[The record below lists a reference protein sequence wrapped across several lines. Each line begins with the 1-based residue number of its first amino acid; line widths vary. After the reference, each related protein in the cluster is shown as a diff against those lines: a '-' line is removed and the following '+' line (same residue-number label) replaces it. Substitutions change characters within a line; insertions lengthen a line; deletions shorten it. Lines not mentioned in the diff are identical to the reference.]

1 MRTWTRALVIVI
13 ALMTATLGL
22 WAGFAP
28 ESFYQHGPLPFVDT
42 GWVAGLPPYNEHLVR
57 DYGFMN
63 LGMTVVLVVA
73 AIRLTPA
80 LVRAGT
86 AALFVFAVPHM
97 VFHSF
102 HLDHLSAAGAATQ
115 MISVSVLTVVLPAV
129 VFLMAG
135 GLKHEHR
142 GRPRPRTYLEPYSN
156 EDRWASHRGPPPVT
170 PPGGPRPRS
179 RQR

>member
-13 ALMTATLGL
+13 AVMTGTLGV

-28 ESFYQHGPLPFVDT
+28 VSFYQQGPLPFVNT

-73 AIRLTPA
+73 AISLTPV
-80 LVRAGT
+80 LVRTGT

-97 VFHSF
+97 VFHGF
-102 HLDHLSAAGAATQ
+102 HLEHLSAAGAATQ
-115 MISVSVLTVVLPAV
+115 MMTVAVLTVVLPAI

-135 GLKHEHR
+135 R
-142 GRPRPRTYLEPYSN
+142 
-156 EDRWASHRGPPPVT
+156 PPVT
-170 PPGGPRPRS
+170 HPGGPRRLS
-179 RQR
+179 RRR